1 MKPKIFKNP
10 DEWSYFCSYVIK
22 TNRYVLD
29 KQWKEFI
36 DTILFT
42 AKKRE
47 IPLNK
52 GTVLVRARIGS
63 HYEEKEDLNGELK
76 IEYGPLHCKDLA
88 APPID
93 KAIDGRI
100 NPRGISY
107 LYLSN
112 HEETAILEV
121 RSWIGQDVSVGYFEI
136 SNNLRCIDTSS
147 DKLFPYF
154 CLEKNPPTLP
164 QETIEKYVWSSINE
178 SFSRPV
184 SLKDQ
189 HINYIPTQYISECFK
204 MAGYD
209 GIIYKSAY
217 TEKGYNVVIFNPEN
231 AKLKGARVFQ
241 ITSIKPEYE
250 ECANHYSCTATK
262 TMPISRSAP
271 MTESS
276 ES

>member
-1 MKPKIFKNP
+1 MKPKVFKNP
-10 DEWSYFCSYVIK
+10 DEWSYFCSYIIK

-29 KQWKEFI
+29 KHWEEFI

-42 AKKRE
+42 ATKRE
-47 IPLNK
+47 FILK
-52 GTVLVRARIGS
+52 EGKTLKRARIGS
-63 HYEEKEDLNGELK
+63 LYEEKEDLDGKLK
-76 IEYGPLHCKDLA
+76 IEYEPLPCKDLV
-88 APPID
+88 APPPD

-136 SNNLRCIDTSS
+136 SNNLKCIDTSR
-147 DKLFPYF
+147 DKEFPYF
-154 CLEKNPPTLP
+154 CLEENPPALTP
-164 QETIEKYVWSSINE
+164 ETIEKYVWSSINE

-184 SLKDQ
+184 SLEDQ
-189 HINYIPTQYISECFK
+189 HIDYIPTQYISECFK
-204 MAGYD
+204 MVGYD

-231 AKLKGARVFQ
+231 AKLKGARIFQ
-241 ITSIKPEYE
+241 ITSVNPEYE
-250 ECANHYSCTATK
+250 ECGNHYSCMATK
-262 TMPISRSAP
+262 K
-271 MTESS
+271 
-276 ES
+276 